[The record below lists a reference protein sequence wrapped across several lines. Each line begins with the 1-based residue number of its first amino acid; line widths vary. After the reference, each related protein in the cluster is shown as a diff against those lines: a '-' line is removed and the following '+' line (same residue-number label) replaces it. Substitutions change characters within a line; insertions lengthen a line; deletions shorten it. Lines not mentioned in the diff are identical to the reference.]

1 MASRTRWTWVWVNS
15 RRWWWTGRPGM
26 LRFMGSQRVRHN
38 WVTELNWCSIALYN
52 IALYFHQKSQVLFL
66 LWLSSFFLE
75 LFLHWYPIT
84 YWAPTHLGSSSFGVL
99 PFCLVILFMGF
110 KERNIEVVCH
120 SLFQWTAFCQNSP
133 PWPIRLGW
141 PYTAWLVV
149 SLSYTR
155 LWSVWS
161 DWLLFCDCDFH
172 SVCPL
177 MDKDKMSSS
186 L

>member
-1 MASRTRWTWVWVNS
+1 MKLQYLATSCKQLTHWKKLWCWEGLGAGREGDDWGWDGWMASRTRWTWVWVNS

-120 SLFQWTAFCQNSP
+120 SLF
-133 PWPIRLGW
+133 
-141 PYTAWLVV
+141 
-149 SLSYTR
+149 
-155 LWSVWS
+155 
-161 DWLLFCDCDFH
+161 
-172 SVCPL
+172 
-177 MDKDKMSSS
+177 
-186 L
+186 